1 MLQALASSWLKTK
14 LQEIAGKAMRKP
26 RIFIAS
32 SAESLDVADAFNV
45 NFDHQAEVT
54 VWKHGFA
61 LSQTTIESLV
71 QMADTVDFAIFIFT
85 PDDVA
90 RIREKE
96 KQVTRDNVVYEL
108 GLFTGTLG
116 KDRCFIVKPRD
127 IDLHLPTDLLGLTAA
142 DYDGNRSD
150 NNLEAAVNHPSVLIK
165 KRVAELG
172 LVSQDLD
179 IQKKIRRKVGYNYKV
194 GDTEHLILT
203 KILESYARS
212 PEGVAAHLVFNE
224 IKGISEGHLSLA
236 LIKLERLGYLDKS
249 IVEDGQYEYY
259 GFSIT
264 ADGIDYLLEN
274 EESLPK
280 MESISPQPKTPV
292 DDFDGDIP
300 F

>member
-1 MLQALASSWLKTK
+1 
-14 LQEIAGKAMRKP
+14 MRKP

-45 NFDHQAEVT
+45 NLDHQAEVT
-54 VWKHGFA
+54 VWKHGFT
-61 LSQTTIESLV
+61 LSQSTIESLV

-90 RIREKE
+90 QIREKE
-96 KQVTRDNVVYEL
+96 SQVTRDNVVYEL

-127 IDLHLPTDLLGLTAA
+127 TDLHLPSDLLGLTAA

-150 NNLEAAVNHPSVLIK
+150 RNLEAAVNHPSVLIK

-179 IQKKIRRKVGYNYKV
+179 VQKKVRRKVGYKYKV
-194 GDTEHLILT
+194 GKTEHLILT

-212 PEGVAAHLVFNE
+212 PEGVAAYAVFNE
-224 IKGISEGHLSLA
+224 ISGVSDGHLSLA

-249 IVEDGQYEYY
+249 IVEDGNYEYY

-274 EESLPK
+274 EDSLPN
-280 MESISPQPKTPV
+280 MDTDSRPTQTPV
-292 DDFDGDIP
+292 DDFDDDIP

>member
-1 MLQALASSWLKTK
+1 
-14 LQEIAGKAMRKP
+14 MRKP

-45 NFDHQAEVT
+45 NLDHQAEVT

-85 PDDVA
+85 PDDVT

-96 KQVTRDNVVYEL
+96 KLVTRDNVVYEL

-116 KDRCFIVKPRD
+116 KDRCFIVKPRNL
-127 IDLHLPTDLLGLTAA
+127 DLHLPTDLLGLTTA

-150 NNLEAAVNHPSVLIK
+150 KNLEAAVNHPSVLIK

-194 GDTEHLILT
+194 GNTETLILT

-224 IKGISEGHLSLA
+224 IKGISDGDLSLA

-249 IVEDGQYEYY
+249 IVEGKPPANP
-259 GFSIT
+259 S
-264 ADGIDYLLEN
+264 
-274 EESLPK
+274 
-280 MESISPQPKTPV
+280 
-292 DDFDGDIP
+292 
-300 F
+300 